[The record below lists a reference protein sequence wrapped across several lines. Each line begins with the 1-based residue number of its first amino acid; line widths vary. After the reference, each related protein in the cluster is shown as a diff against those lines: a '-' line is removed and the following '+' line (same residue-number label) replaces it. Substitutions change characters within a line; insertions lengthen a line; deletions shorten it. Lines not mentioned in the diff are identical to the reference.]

1 MDQKILRPKELSVE
15 PSSVDAA
22 KVFKFW
28 LRTVEDFISSLS
40 ESQSSS
46 SAINKK
52 RIVISCLSPDVY
64 PYVEE
69 AESYEEIIRTLRSVY
84 IKKKNNIY
92 SRYLLLSRQQSPEE
106 SIPEY
111 IQELKSLSRQCE
123 FTAVEANQYRE
134 ELTRDAFINGLS
146 SSVIR
151 QRLLEVDSLD
161 LMKAFELAD
170 SLDRA
175 QKYSTS
181 MGRNAAPTPSF
192 AASAPQH
199 QHEPKRSAPQDRSA
213 PQHQYE
219 ETVCR
224 QQVRG
229 KCIFCGGFAH
239 SRTNCPARNEDCF
252 KCGRRGHFSR
262 ACRSARYGNRVR
274 MMAMDKQD
282 EDQPYLAVMQTP
294 SVVAG
299 APDCLGPAVV
309 DAIVKGQSIKVLLD
323 SGASD
328 NFLNKKVAHR
338 LNLRVEKSSAVIGM
352 ATNGLS
358 ATTQGRASASIS
370 LLGRDYTNVPF
381 QVLDGLCADIILGHN
396 FMCRHSEVILK

>member
-69 AESYEEIIRTLRSVY
+69 AESYEEIIRTLRS
-84 IKKKNNIY
+84 
-92 SRYLLLSRQQSPEE
+92 
-106 SIPEY
+106 
-111 IQELKSLSRQCE
+111 SLSRQCE

-134 ELTRDAFINGLS
+134 ELTRDAFINGFS

-170 SLDRA
+170 I
-175 QKYSTS
+175 
-181 MGRNAAPTPSF
+181 GPIVP
-192 AASAPQH
+192 P
-199 QHEPKRSAPQDRSA
+199 
-213 PQHQYE
+213 
-219 ETVCR
+219 
-224 QQVRG
+224 
-229 KCIFCGGFAH
+229 
-239 SRTNCPARNEDCF
+239 RNEDCF

-299 APDCLGPAVV
+299 RQIAL
-309 DAIVKGQSIKVLLD
+309 
-323 SGASD
+323 
-328 NFLNKKVAHR
+328 
-338 LNLRVEKSSAVIGM
+338 
-352 ATNGLS
+352 
-358 ATTQGRASASIS
+358 
-370 LLGRDYTNVPF
+370 VPPW
-381 QVLDGLCADIILGHN
+381 
-396 FMCRHSEVILK
+396 